1 MERWLATY
9 RQAHEFPMLVPKWTK
24 LQMVTVT
31 AIGLSSWIRKQL
43 GVWSKDSA
51 STNKTSKIFMIV
63 EIIKLPSIKS
73 SITFIKQ
80 VQTVPQY

>member
-9 RQAHEFPMLVPKWTK
+9 RQAHEFPMLVPKWTRRK

-51 STNKTSKIFMIV
+51 STNKTGKIFM
-63 EIIKLPSIKS
+63 
-73 SITFIKQ
+73 
-80 VQTVPQY
+80 